1 MEATRQEA
9 RETWR
14 RVRDEG
20 WSERQGEEGKLRYYA
35 AEDGYRDAEFDTD
48 LQLRLHGN
56 ACEQLRSE
64 IKEELQHVRHTLD
77 NLERDV
83 GEFGERAK
91 NSLPR
96 PNSEVSTQQNI
107 KVRTEVSH
115 LLSLLRRGFRA

>member
-1 MEATRQEA
+1 M
-9 RETWR
+9 
-14 RVRDEG
+14 
-20 WSERQGEEGKLRYYA
+20 
-35 AEDGYRDAEFDTD
+35 
-48 LQLRLHGN
+48 
-56 ACEQLRSE
+56 
-64 IKEELQHVRHTLD
+64 RHTLD

-83 GEFGERAK
+83 GELGERAK

>member
-48 LQLRLHGN
+48 WQLRLHRN
-56 ACEQLRSE
+56 ACEQLR
-64 IKEELQHVRHTLD
+64 
-77 NLERDV
+77 
-83 GEFGERAK
+83 
-91 NSLPR
+91 
-96 PNSEVSTQQNI
+96 
-107 KVRTEVSH
+107 
-115 LLSLLRRGFRA
+115 